1 MTTRTMEILE
11 ALRDLLGTID
21 RPAYRSKVGEVKI
34 GLTAGDLNGGPRPLI
49 AILWTGKTPTMPG
62 VGPRHQYAERITIY
76 VETADVEDAMER
88 LVELV
93 EDVEEVLKTNEMLKT
108 AAAPAGLLLRP
119 MAVTDEQAMLDLDAS
134 AGIGSARLEV
144 DAVYRTTH

>member
-1 MTTRTMEILE
+1 M
-11 ALRDLLGTID
+11 
-21 RPAYRSKVGEVKI
+21 KI

-62 VGPRHQYAERITIY
+62 RPRHQYAERITIY

-93 EDVEEVLKTNEMLKT
+93 EDVEEALKTNEMLKT
-108 AAAPAGLLLRP
+108 AAAPWVCCGRWRSRTSRRCWIWMRAR
-119 MAVTDEQAMLDLDAS
+119 AS
-134 AGIGSARLEV
+134 AARV
-144 DAVYRTTH
+144 SGGRRGHRTTH